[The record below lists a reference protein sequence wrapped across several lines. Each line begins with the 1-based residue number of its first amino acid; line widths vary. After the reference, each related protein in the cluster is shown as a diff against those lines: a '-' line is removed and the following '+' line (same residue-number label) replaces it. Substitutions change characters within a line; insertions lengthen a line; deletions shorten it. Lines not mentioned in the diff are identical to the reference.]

1 MFVTNAV
8 IVLREPSSTLF
19 TNLGEKASYP
29 YNFGGETMAALPGIA
44 PANQGQQRRE
54 SLAFFCVEVFVGI
67 LVCASFVWG
76 VYFTLATVIGLP
88 GRPPTAH
95 AASIERHVQAN
106 MKIVINQPGYHKDWP
121 AYAPSTLVVPA
132 HSLVTVTIRNYDLG
146 DTPLPKGSPFTTVQG
161 IVGGFAYADGQT
173 YTALAPEK
181 VAHTFTIPQLGI
193 NVPVPGDTTT
203 GKPYVEV
210 SFTFRTGA
218 AGTYYFRCYDPCGTG
233 PSGWQGP
240 MVTRGYMLGTLTV
253 QG

>member
-1 MFVTNAV
+1 
-8 IVLREPSSTLF
+8 
-19 TNLGEKASYP
+19 
-29 YNFGGETMAALPGIA
+29 MAQLPRTA
-44 PANQGQQRRE
+44 PRHQGKLQRA

-67 LVCASFVWG
+67 LLCAAFVSG
-76 VYFTLATVIGLP
+76 YYLALEAVLGSPHTPAI
-88 GRPPTAH
+88 AH
-95 AASIERHVQAN
+95 AAQIKRHVQMN
-106 MKIVINQPGYHKDWP
+106 LKIVINQPGYQKDWP

-161 IVGGFAYADGQT
+161 IVGGVAYADGHS

-181 VAHTFTIPQLGI
+181 TAHTFTIPQLNI

-218 AGTYYFRCYDPCGTG
+218 AGSYYFQCFDPCG
-233 PSGWQGP
+233 SGANGWEGP
-240 MVTRGYMLGTLTV
+240 MVTKGYMHGTLTV